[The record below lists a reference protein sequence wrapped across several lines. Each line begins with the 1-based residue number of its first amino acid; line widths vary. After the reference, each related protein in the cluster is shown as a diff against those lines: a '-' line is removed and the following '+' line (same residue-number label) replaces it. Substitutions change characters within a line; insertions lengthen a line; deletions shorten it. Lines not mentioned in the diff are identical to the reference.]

1 LEERWGKGYLNA
13 SGISHSCRCKH
24 KAEEDT
30 SDGAEVDSKSA
41 ESGVD
46 EQVHDGDEDDQS
58 DGVDVLQEI
67 VGDTVQLHFR
77 GLRDEIV
84 EHLVVADPVDG
95 EEDEDS
101 ASDQRTAD
109 FIDKEIVPV
118 GLVLVTS
125 NTFLVRGLGGFEG
138 AIADTDPDDLEGVED
153 DGATGRAGDVAFA
166 ANDQDED
173 GEEEDAKGKEESSPE
188 TDVGFELGGCHRGET
203 ANVDGPVEPG
213 VHRLDGDG
221 GIDNDALAFL
231 GGLDES
237 LGVLVLFDDEG
248 RDVGFDS
255 TSAESNHNHGGDET
269 SKVGR
274 GAGFGDGSAD
284 EDELTTGVDQSEDQ
298 DGPIPSQILVRNDG
312 AENGGDVAPK
322 LEKVRETSRALLSKT
337 QSTNWVAIGTR
348 LVVLLKVSE

>member
-30 SDGAEVDSKSA
+30 SDGAEVDSESA

-46 EQVHDGDEDDQS
+46 EQVHDGDKDNQR
-58 DGVDVLQEI
+58 DGIDVLQEI
-67 VGDTVQLHFR
+67 VGDAVQLHFR
-77 GLRDEIV
+77 GLRDKIV

-118 GLVLVTS
+118 SLVLVPS
-125 NTFLVRGLGGFEG
+125 NAFLVRGLGGFES
-138 AIADTDPDDLEGVED
+138 AIADTDPDDLEGVEN
-153 DGATGRAGDVAFA
+153 DGATGRAGDVSFA
-166 ANDQDED
+166 ANDQDKD
-173 GEEEDAKGKEESSPE
+173 GEEKDAKGEEIGSPE
-188 TDVGFELGGCHRGET
+188 TNVGFELSSCHGRET

-221 GIDNDALAFL
+221 GIDDDALALL

-255 TSAESNHNHGGDET
+255 TSAESNDDHRGDEA

-274 GAGFGDGSAD
+274 GAGFGDGGAD
-284 EDELTTGVDQSEDQ
+284 EDELTKGVDQSKDQ
-298 DGPIPSQILVRNDG
+298 DGPIPSQILIRNDG
-312 AENGGDVAPK
+312 AEDRGDVAPK
-322 LEKVRETSRALLSKT
+322 LEKVGETSRALLSKT
-337 QSTNWVAIGTR
+337 QSANWVAIGTR
-348 LVVLLKVSE
+348 LVVLFKVSL